1 MSMRTQGVCR
11 LRIACVWVV
20 NRAARIV
27 APGVRQV
34 GRRPPATRRSRSA
47 QRRVS
52 GVPSRLSQAERN
64 RARRADVSPL
74 IGMVAARAL
83 TRWMENLLFA
93 ISPGDPATLVAV
105 AALLAAVGLAACYMP
120 ARRAI
125 KADVA
130 GMLR

>member
-1 MSMRTQGVCR
+1 
-11 LRIACVWVV
+11 
-20 NRAARIV
+20 
-27 APGVRQV
+27 
-34 GRRPPATRRSRSA
+34 
-47 QRRVS
+47 
-52 GVPSRLSQAERN
+52 
-64 RARRADVSPL
+64 
-74 IGMVAARAL
+74 MVAARAL